1 MTRINVGVE
10 PKELP
15 DRLLMAEHREIKRIP
30 NCMKSGRFKLSKIPD
45 RFTLGTGHVSFFYN
59 KILYLKKRYQKIY
72 QECLKRGFNVTNFS
86 ESFEDIDEYF
96 MNDYQETPRDR
107 ELLFQRFSEKGFVYA
122 PINLRKTM

>member
-30 NCMKSGRFKLSKIPD
+30 NCIKNGRFNLSKIPE

-72 QECLKRGFNVTNFS
+72 QECLERGFNVTNFS
-86 ESFEDIDEYF
+86 ESFENIDEYF

-107 ELLFQRFSEKGFVYA
+107 ELLFQRFSEKGFDV
-122 PINLRKTM
+122 